1 MDQFKQ
7 DLTSGNVT
15 RQMIKFSI
23 PLLLSNV
30 VQAIYSVTDLF
41 IVGKFVGS
49 YGISGVGIGTQVTMV
64 VSSLIIGF
72 AAGATVLIAQYMGA
86 KREKDLSETVATVLT
101 SFTLI
106 GIVATVIMLFASG
119 PLLRLINVP
128 EESFGYA
135 KDYVDIC
142 MGGLLFIFLYN
153 GISAVMRGIGDSK
166 RPLYFVLIAAGI
178 NVVLDLLFVAGFNM
192 EAAGA
197 ALATIIAQ
205 AVSVILSAIY
215 LYKRDFMFDFRL
227 KSFKIHAAKLKE
239 VVRIGLPTA
248 VQQTLVSIS
257 FLFQTS
263 IINLYGVHASSAAN
277 VAAKIGM
284 FAIMPTL
291 AMSAAVS
298 AMVGQNV
305 GAKRF
310 DRALHTLKVGVA
322 ISVAI
327 AIVVIG
333 LTQLFP
339 AEVLSFFTDDPQ
351 DLLLGVPYLRLLTFD
366 WLAAAFMINMNG
378 LIIGSGH
385 SLRALFNAL
394 LANVVLRVPLAYLF
408 ALGFDLGIQGV
419 PIANITAPALT
430 SFVALWFIASGRW
443 KSDKG
448 RRIILL
454 DVDD

>member
-7 DLTSGNVT
+7 DLTIGNVT

-23 PLLLSNV
+23 PLLLSNL
-30 VQAIYSVTDLF
+30 VQAFYSVTDLF

-64 VSSLIIGF
+64 VSSLIIGLST
-72 AAGATVLIAQYMGA
+72 GATVLIAQYMGA
-86 KREKDLSETVATVLT
+86 KRDKDLGDTVATVLT
-101 SFTLI
+101 SFTII
-106 GIVATVIMLFASG
+106 GIVLTAVMLFASD

-128 EESFGYA
+128 EEAFSYA

-153 GISAVMRGIGDSK
+153 GIAAVMRGIGDSK
-166 RPLYFVLIAAGI
+166 RPLYFVLIAAVV
-178 NVVLDLLFVAGFNM
+178 NVVLDLLFVGVFHM

-205 AVSVILSAIY
+205 AISVILSAIY
-215 LYKRDFMFDFRL
+215 LYKRNFMFDFKL
-227 KSFKIHAAKLKE
+227 KSFKIVPAKLKE
-239 VVRIGLPTA
+239 MVRIGLPTA
-248 VQQTLVSIS
+248 VQQTLVSVS
-257 FLFQTS
+257 FLFLTG

-277 VAAKIGM
+277 VAAKLGM

-305 GAKRF
+305 GAQRY
-310 DRALHTLKVGVA
+310 DRAIQTLKVGIA
-322 ISVAI
+322 ASVAI
-327 AIVVIG
+327 ALLVIG
-333 LTQLFP
+333 LAQLFP
-339 AEVLSFFTDDPQ
+339 EQALRLFTDDPQ
-351 DLLLGVPYLRLLTFD
+351 DLLLGVPYLRLVSLD
-366 WLAAAFMINMNG
+366 WLTAAVIINLNG

-385 SLRALFNAL
+385 SMRALINAL

-408 ALGFDLGIQGV
+408 SLGLDMGILGV
-419 PIANITAPALT
+419 PLANAVAPFLT
-430 SFVALWFIASGRW
+430 SGVALWFIASGRW

-448 RRIILL
+448 RRIILEQE
-454 DVDD
+454 